1 MRIKTLGMLIAKA
14 HAIGFGKAGGRVM
27 LTAFVLFSA
36 FNFGERSWNTFDPFV
51 ANDVLTPVY
60 AQYARN
66 LVRYPLSETR
76 GLMVDLVGAPPQGL
90 TLGEPRTFYSDHPS
104 GTVWL
109 IAVIN
114 RFLVD
119 DPMVAA
125 RVTNIIAAISAT
137 VAMLAFVYRCTS
149 LWPALGTTAVLL
161 TLPLFWEHSI
171 VANFEPATLFF
182 MVAAAIS
189 FVGYLDRPGYGRLA
203 AAALLWIG
211 GMLCDWPAYF
221 LGGPI
226 AAALV
231 YRRQWGLLVLFMALG
246 FGTMAA
252 VFGHLMMGPGGFSPL
267 RFIYGTHAALLTEP
281 FGLSESRTFAN
292 VVRGFALWRWWLL
305 LPFVPIVWR
314 GKASA
319 PRKELE
325 FLFLSF
331 LFVGVTNDL
340 LFYSWA
346 GEHSFWSYYLIP
358 AVGFGAALTLQWLSE
373 RTFESPR
380 VDLAFRAA
388 ILALFAVFA
397 VSNAAATRGLIGP
410 HFARP
415 PSVAEMLAERHLAGL
430 LAPNSVILI
439 GPYCRRARSA
449 AEGAVR
455 WPDDMPQCDVFKG
468 QAWKAVYWLD
478 KPAVAASDFDPAKM
492 SCETSYIVLKGP
504 DSPALLARLSLTAT
518 VVPWFEWFVLRV
530 SDLPSAYCDRPSR
543 LFEELSR
550 R

>member
-171 VANFEPATLFF
+171 VANFEPPPCSSWWPRRSRLS
-182 MVAAAIS
+182 AIS
-189 FVGYLDRPGYGRLA
+189 IGLVTAGWQRQHCCGLAECYAIGRP
-203 AAALLWIG
+203 ISS
-211 GMLCDWPAYF
+211 
-221 LGGPI
+221 
-226 AAALV
+226 
-231 YRRQWGLLVLFMALG
+231 
-246 FGTMAA
+246 A
-252 VFGHLMMGPGGFSPL
+252 VRSPL
-267 RFIYGTHAALLTEP
+267 
-281 FGLSESRTFAN
+281 LSSTGGN
-292 VVRGFALWRWWLL
+292 GDCWCCSWRW
-305 LPFVPIVWR
+305 
-314 GKASA
+314 ASA
-319 PRKELE
+319 PWRR
-325 FLFLSF
+325 FL
-331 LFVGVTNDL
+331 
-340 LFYSWA
+340 
-346 GEHSFWSYYLIP
+346 
-358 AVGFGAALTLQWLSE
+358 
-373 RTFESPR
+373 
-380 VDLAFRAA
+380 
-388 ILALFAVFA
+388 
-397 VSNAAATRGLIGP
+397 AT
-410 HFARP
+410 
-415 PSVAEMLAERHLAGL
+415 
-430 LAPNSVILI
+430 
-439 GPYCRRARSA
+439 
-449 AEGAVR
+449 
-455 WPDDMPQCDVFKG
+455 
-468 QAWKAVYWLD
+468 
-478 KPAVAASDFDPAKM
+478 
-492 SCETSYIVLKGP
+492 
-504 DSPALLARLSLTAT
+504 
-518 VVPWFEWFVLRV
+518 
-530 SDLPSAYCDRPSR
+530 
-543 LFEELSR
+543 
-550 R
+550 